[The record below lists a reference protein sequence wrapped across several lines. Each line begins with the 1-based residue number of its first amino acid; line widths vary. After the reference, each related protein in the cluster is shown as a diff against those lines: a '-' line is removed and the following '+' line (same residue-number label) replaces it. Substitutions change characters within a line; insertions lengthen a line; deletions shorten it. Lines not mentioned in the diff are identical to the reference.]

1 MSIDKSNLR
10 SRNKVQIVM
19 FQQFINSKNLYVL
32 LLQTNQS
39 RGAFWQ
45 NITGGVEKIDS
56 SLLQAAKRELKEET
70 GIMPHFFHS
79 LDLTFEFT
87 DKWKTRVKEFVF
99 YAIYRNPTD
108 KLIMPTIDPEEHQS
122 YNWVNTQEVNQGN
135 FYYQS
140 NYEAFLTSLEEI
152 KSA

>member
-87 DKWKTRVKEFVF
+87 DKWKTQVKEFVF
-99 YAIYRNPTD
+99 YAIYINPTD